1 MKQAAENY
9 VHGTAAEKLEYNVY
23 EENKVLRA
31 KKKSKQNN
39 NLKLKAVGLIL
50 IVFAACFVI
59 IFRYVMITEL
69 SYKIDSLNKKY
80 AEIQNEDTRLKVQIN
95 EQTDLQKIKLVAETK
110 LGMTKPD
117 KSQIV
122 CVNVPRSDFT
132 RVSDI
137 NEAQTQVNSNMFALI
152 RDKVVG
158 FTRLIY

>member
-1 MKQAAENY
+1 MKQIAENY

-50 IVFAACFVI
+50 IIFAACFVI
-59 IFRYVMITEL
+59 IFRYVAITEL
-69 SYKIDSLNKKY
+69 SYKIDSLDKKY

-95 EQTDLQKIKLVAETK
+95 EQTDLQKIKDIAETK
-110 LGMTKPD
+110 LGMIKPD

-132 RVSDI
+132 RVADT
-137 NEAQTQVNSNMFALI
+137 NEAQTQANNNMFALI

-158 FTRLIY
+158 FTRLLY